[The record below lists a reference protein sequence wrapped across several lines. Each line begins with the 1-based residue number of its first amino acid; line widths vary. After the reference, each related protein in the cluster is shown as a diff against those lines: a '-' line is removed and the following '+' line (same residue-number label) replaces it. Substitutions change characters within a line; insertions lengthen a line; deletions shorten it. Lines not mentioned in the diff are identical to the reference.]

1 MADWMAVQKSL
12 PTELEVIRI
21 ATALGI
27 NRWEA
32 LGKVFGVWRWFDTHT
47 TNGVATD
54 VSAEFFDDEV
64 QHPGFAQAMAD
75 VGWLKLT
82 KTAVSVPK
90 FDRWMGSCGK
100 KRLQRNRTVAAQRG
114 RKRAQD
120 GAHDGAH
127 GSAPRA
133 ARNGAP
139 HNTTTHNKYYT
150 PKRVDEVDNYEP

>member
-47 TNGVATD
+47 TNGVATG
-54 VSAEFFDDEV
+54 VSAEFFEDEG
-64 QHPGFAQAMAD
+64 QHPGCAHARAD
-75 VGWLKLT
+75 VGGLKRT

-100 KRLQRNRTVAAQRG
+100 KRLQRNRTVAAQRA

-120 GAHDGAH
+120 GAQDGAH
-127 GSAPRA
+127 GSARGG

-139 HNTTTHNKYYT
+139 HNTTPHNKYYT